1 MHFSGGNKMSDGK
14 KELPVTG
21 DGIVAKPGNWT
32 FSGDASVNFDQHVSK
47 SVPLYMMGHDL
58 ICDLSD
64 YFVQTDSIIYD
75 IGCSTGTLTYRLG
88 KHISAT
94 AGAKVIGIDREPDMI
109 DVANQKTPKNL
120 KNVEL
125 ICEDIASFELEKAN
139 MIVCYY
145 TIQFINP
152 SIRQALIDKFYN
164 SLNWGGALLLFE
176 KVRGADARFQDILS
190 GLYLDYKLRQGYS
203 PNDIIGKSRSLKG
216 VLEPFSSKGNVELL
230 ERAGFT
236 DVNSVFKYI
245 CFEGFLG
252 IK

>member
-1 MHFSGGNKMSDGK
+1 MSNRNIAPSED
-14 KELPVTG
+14 EAG
-21 DGIVAKPGNWT
+21 DGIVAKPGNWS
-32 FSGDASVNFDQHVSK
+32 FAGNASKNFDKHVSK
-47 SVPLYMMGHDL
+47 SVPLYTMGHDL

-64 YFVQTDSIIYD
+64 YFIHKDSIIYD
-75 IGCSTGTLTYRLG
+75 IGCSTGTLTYRLSE
-88 KHISAT
+88 HVSAT
-94 AGAKVIGIDREPDMI
+94 DGARVIGIDREPDMI
-109 DVANQKTPKNL
+109 KVANQKMPANVH
-120 KNVEL
+120 NVEL
-125 ICEDIASFELEKAN
+125 VCAEANNVELEKAD

-152 SIRQALIDKFYN
+152 STRQALINKFYE

-203 PNDIIGKSRSLKG
+203 PSDIIGKSRSLKG
-216 VLEPFSSKGNVELL
+216 VMEPFSSKGNIELL
-230 ERAGFT
+230 ERAGFS

>member
-1 MHFSGGNKMSDGK
+1 MSDGE
-14 KELPVTG
+14 KELSVTG

-32 FSGDASVNFDQHVSK
+32 FSGDASLNFDQHVSK

-64 YFVQTDSIIYD
+64 YFVQKGSIIYD

-88 KHISAT
+88 EHISAT
-94 AGAKVIGIDREPDMI
+94 EGARVIGIDREPDMI
-109 DVANQKTPKNL
+109 DVAKQKMHENVQ
-120 KNVEL
+120 NVEL
-125 ICEDIASFELEKAN
+125 FCEDISNFELEKTN

-203 PNDIIGKSRSLKG
+203 PKDIIGKSRSLKG
-216 VLEPFSSKGNVELL
+216 ILEPFSSKGNIELL

-236 DVNSVFKYI
+236 DVNTIFKYI

>member
-1 MHFSGGNKMSDGK
+1 MSNGK
-14 KELPVTG
+14 IELSTTG
-21 DGIVAKPGNWT
+21 DGIIAKPGNWT
-32 FSGDASVNFDQHVSK
+32 FAGDASKNFDQHVSK

-64 YFVQTDSIIYD
+64 YFVQEGSLVYD

-88 KHISAT
+88 EHIST
-94 AGAKVIGIDREPDMI
+94 IKGARVIGIDREPDMI
-109 DVANQKTPKNL
+109 DVANQKMPKNV

-125 ICEDIASFELEKAN
+125 LREDIASLELEKAD

-152 SIRQALIDKFYN
+152 SIRQTLINKFYD

-216 VLEPFSSKGNVELL
+216 VLEPFSSKGNEDLL
-230 ERAGFT
+230 ERAGFN

>member
-1 MHFSGGNKMSDGK
+1 MSDGK
-14 KELPVTG
+14 KSLPETG
-21 DGIVAKPGNWT
+21 DGIIAQPGNWS
-32 FSGDASVNFDQHVSK
+32 FAGSASRNFDQHVAK
-47 SVPLYMMGHDL
+47 SVPLYTMGHDL

-64 YFVQTDSIIYD
+64 YFVHKDSVIYD

-88 KHISAT
+88 EHILAT
-94 AGAKVIGIDREPDMI
+94 DGARVIGIDREPDMI
-109 DVANQKTPKNL
+109 QVATQKMSENVP
-120 KNVEL
+120 NVEL
-125 ICEDIASFELEKAN
+125 ICQEIDTYELEKAD

-152 SIRQALIDKFYN
+152 SVRQALIDKFYE
-164 SLNWGGALLLFE
+164 SLNWGGAILLFE

-203 PNDIIGKSRSLKG
+203 PSDIIGKSRSLKG
-216 VLEPFSSKGNVELL
+216 VMEPFSSRGNVELL
-230 ERAGFT
+230 ERAGFS
-236 DVNSVFKYI
+236 DVNSIFKYI

>member
-1 MHFSGGNKMSDGK
+1 MSDK
-14 KELPVTG
+14 DIMLTATG
-21 DGIVAKPGNWT
+21 DGIIAKPGNWT
-32 FSGDASVNFDQHVSK
+32 FAGDASKNFDQHVSK

-58 ICDLSD
+58 ICDISD
-64 YFVQTDSIIYD
+64 YFVQKDSIIYD

-88 KHISAT
+88 EHIST
-94 AGAKVIGIDREPDMI
+94 TEGARVIGIDREPDMI
-109 DVANQKTPKNL
+109 DVANGKMSQNIR
-120 KNVEL
+120 NVEL
-125 ICEDIASFELEKAN
+125 ICDDIASVELEKAD

-216 VLEPFSSKGNVELL
+216 VLEPFSSRGNTELL
-230 ERAGFT
+230 ERAGFS

>member
-1 MHFSGGNKMSDGK
+1 MSD
-14 KELPVTG
+14 ENNVLNDTG
-21 DGIVAKPGNWT
+21 DGIIAKPGNWS
-32 FSGDASVNFDQHVSK
+32 FAGDASRNFDEHVSK

-58 ICDLSD
+58 ICDISD
-64 YFVQTDSIIYD
+64 YFVQKDSIIYD

-88 KHISAT
+88 EHIST
-94 AGAKVIGIDREPDMI
+94 TEGARVIGIDREPDMI
-109 DVANQKTPKNL
+109 NVANGKMSQNIR
-120 KNVEL
+120 NVEL
-125 ICEDIASFELEKAN
+125 ICEDIASIELEKSD

-203 PNDIIGKSRSLKG
+203 PSDIIGKSRSLKG
-216 VLEPFSSKGNVELL
+216 VLEPFSSRGNTELL

>member
-1 MHFSGGNKMSDGK
+1 MSDK
-14 KELPVTG
+14 DIMLTATG
-21 DGIVAKPGNWT
+21 DGIIAKPGNWT
-32 FSGDASVNFDQHVSK
+32 FAGDASKNFDQHVSK

-58 ICDLSD
+58 ICDISD
-64 YFVQTDSIIYD
+64 YFVQKDSIVYD

-88 KHISAT
+88 EHIST
-94 AGAKVIGIDREPDMI
+94 TEGARVIGIDREPDMI
-109 DVANQKTPKNL
+109 DVANGKMSQNIR
-120 KNVEL
+120 NVEL
-125 ICEDIASFELEKAN
+125 ICDDIASVELEKAD

-176 KVRGADARFQDILS
+176 NVRGADARFQDILS

-216 VLEPFSSKGNVELL
+216 VLEPFSSRGNTELL
-230 ERAGFT
+230 ERAGFS

>member
-1 MHFSGGNKMSDGK
+1 MSVTGK
-14 KELPVTG
+14 IEPEAG
-21 DGIVAKPGNWT
+21 DGIIAKPGNWA
-32 FSGDASVNFDQHVSK
+32 FNGDVSKNFDKHVSK

-64 YFVQTDSIIYD
+64 YFVQKDSVIYD

-88 KHISAT
+88 EHLLAT
-94 AGAKVIGIDREPDMI
+94 EGARVIGIDREPDMI
-109 DVANQKTPKNL
+109 EVASQQLSEKTQ
-120 KNVEL
+120 NVEL
-125 ICEDIASFELEKAN
+125 ICQDVSSVELEMADL
-139 MIVCYY
+139 IVCYY

-152 SIRQALIDKFYN
+152 SIRQTLIDKFYN
-164 SLNWGGALLLFE
+164 CLNWGGALLLFE

-216 VLEPFSSKGNVELL
+216 VLEPFSSQGNLDML
-230 ERAGFT
+230 ERAGFK
-236 DVNSVFKYI
+236 DINSVFKYI
-245 CFEGFLG
+245 CFEGFLA